1 MRKIAFISGA
11 TVCLLAV
18 LFGAFGAHALADII
32 AENNRQDVFALA
44 NRYQFY
50 HGFGLLFVG
59 ILAGQIELSKSVVLI
74 AVVTMLLGILFFSGS
89 LYVLALTNVSW
100 LGAITPVGGFLL
112 LVAWSVLIKGVLT
125 DKRI

>member
-1 MRKIAFISGA
+1 
-11 TVCLLAV
+11 
-18 LFGAFGAHALADII
+18 
-32 AENNRQDVFALA
+32 
-44 NRYQFY
+44 
-50 HGFGLLFVG
+50 
-59 ILAGQIELSKSVVLI
+59 LAGQIEMSKSVVLI
-74 AVVTMLLGILFFSGS
+74 TVVTMLLGILFFSGS